1 MTIRK
6 RITIAGMSLGLLA
19 AGGFAVYYGFPLLA
33 QAHFRGL
40 YQTIG
45 PDGAPVPESEVAW
58 VRDVADTLVE
68 TANDPWLR
76 DAERNYGLLGAFNH
90 LRMSSAGVAG
100 VFGIQAPNAEVFP
113 VQTNRATYYVKK
125 NGEFLFRVDPGYA
138 IASPYSEGVAAM
150 GILGPGRG
158 PGNSSPLFEY
168 VDINGDNAVPGN
180 YAEARPFKNGL
191 AIAGKLDEK
200 GKKRLGMIDKSGNWV
215 IEAKFNALFAFL
227 DGLAAAQ
234 ISRADGSAEVAGFI
248 DKTGEFVVTIDKVQ
262 QMESSLH
269 DGLALV
275 WRTEAPEYVFVN
287 REGQTMLAP
296 EYDQVE
302 PFFEGRAAVLKGEAW
317 GYIDRQGTPIIPPQY
332 RMVTPFEN
340 GMAAVLRNSPALRAM
355 ERTHEFVI
363 ED

>member
-1 MTIRK
+1 MTIKK
-6 RITIAGMSLGLLA
+6 RIAITCVTLGLLA
-19 AGGFAVYYGFPLLA
+19 AGGFAVYYGFSLLA

-68 TANDPWLR
+68 KANDPWLR
-76 DAERNYGLLGAFNH
+76 DAEKNFGLLGAFNH
-90 LRMSSAGVAG
+90 LRMTSAGVAG
-100 VFGIQAPNAEVFP
+100 VFGIYAPNAEIFP

-125 NGEFLFRVDPGYA
+125 SGEFLFRVDPGYA

-150 GILGPGRG
+150 GILGPSRG

-168 VDINGDNAVPGN
+168 VDLKGDKAVPGT
-180 YAEARPFKNGL
+180 YAEARPFKDGL

-200 GKKRLGMIDKSGNWV
+200 GKKHLGMIDKSGNWV
-215 IEAKFNALFAFL
+215 IEAKFNALFEFV

-234 ISRADGSAEVAGFI
+234 MSNPDLSFDIAGFI
-248 DKTGEFVVTIDKVQ
+248 DRTGEFVVMIEKVQ
-262 QMESSLH
+262 WMKSSH
-269 DGLALV
+269 HGGLALV
-275 WRTEAPEYVFVN
+275 WRTEAPEYLFVD
-287 REGQTMLAP
+287 REGKTVLAP
-296 EYDQVE
+296 DYDQVE

-317 GYIDRQGTPIIPPQY
+317 GYIDTQGNPVIPPQY

-340 GMAAVLRNSPALRAM
+340 GMAAVLRDSAALRAM
-355 ERTHEFVI
+355 ERTLTFEY
-363 ED
+363 EE

>member
-6 RITIAGMSLGLLA
+6 RTAIACVTLGLLA
-19 AGGFAVYYGFPLLA
+19 AGGLAVYYGFGYMA
-33 QAHFRGL
+33 QAHIRSL
-40 YQTIG
+40 YLTIG
-45 PDGAPVPESEVAW
+45 PDGAPIPESEVAW

-68 TANDPWLR
+68 KANDPWLR
-76 DAERNYGLLGAFNH
+76 EAEKNFGICGAFNH
-90 LRMSSAGVAG
+90 LRMSSAGLAG
-100 VFGIQAPNAEVFP
+100 VFGIHAPDAEVFP
-113 VQTNRATYYVKK
+113 VQTNRAIYYMKK

-158 PGNSSPLFEY
+158 PANSSPLFEY

-180 YAEARPFKNGL
+180 YAEARPFKDGL
-191 AIAGKLDEK
+191 AIAGKLDEH
-200 GKKRLGMIDKSGNWV
+200 GKKHLGMIDKSGNWV
-215 IEAKFNALFAFL
+215 IEAKFNALFEFA

-234 ISRADGSAEVAGFI
+234 ISRADGSAEIAGFI
-248 DKTGEFVVTIDKVQ
+248 DKTGEFVVTIDTVQ
-262 QMESSLH
+262 QMKSSLH

-275 WRTEAPEYVFVN
+275 WRTEAPEYIFVN
-287 REGQTMLAP
+287 REGKTILAP

-317 GYIDRQGTPIIPPQY
+317 GYIDTQGTPVIPPQY
-332 RMVTPFEN
+332 RMVTRFEN
-340 GMAAVLRNSPALRAM
+340 GMAAVLRDSPALRAM